1 MASDAAQAGSAPR
14 PGGVCRL
21 APGIRRVVAPNPSP
35 MTLWGTNTYLI
46 GTGGV
51 AVIDPGPDDPRHLA
65 ALCAALGPGER
76 ITHVLVT
83 HSHLDHT
90 PLAARLSRET
100 GAPVLGFGA
109 TGDGRSPVMRA
120 LAANGLSDGG
130 EGADM
135 AFSPDD
141 RLRDG
146 DMVQGGGWSLTAIW
160 TPGHMSNHL
169 CFALDD
175 RIFTGDHV
183 MGWASSLISP
193 PDGDMGAYM
202 ESLERLQERG
212 AAAFYPGHGAPVE
225 APQTRIAE
233 LRAHRRARE
242 QQILDALAHGP
253 ADAMDL
259 AQRLYTDTA
268 ANLLPAARRNVFAH
282 LIDLAA
288 RGEVL
293 PSEPTSADVTFRL
306 KS

>member
-1 MASDAAQAGSAPR
+1 MAHDVARAGSAPR
-14 PGGVCRL
+14 PGAVCRL

-46 GTGGV
+46 GTGRV
-51 AVIDPGPDDPRHLA
+51 AVIDPGPDDPAHLA
-65 ALCAALGPGER
+65 ALRAALGPAER
-76 ITHVLVT
+76 ITHILVT
-83 HSHLDHT
+83 HTHLDHS

-100 GAPVLGFGA
+100 GAPVFGFGA

-120 LAANGLSDGG
+120 LAANGLSAGG

-135 AFSPDD
+135 AFSPDE

-146 DMVQGGGWSLTAIW
+146 DVVQGGDWSLTAIW

-169 CFALDD
+169 CFALEDHVL
-175 RIFTGDHV
+175 TGDHV

-202 ESLERLQERG
+202 ESLDRLQAG
-212 AAAFYPGHGAPVE
+212 AAAGFYPGHGPPIE

-242 QQILDALAHGP
+242 VQILDALARGA
-253 ADAMDL
+253 ADAADL
-259 AQRLYTDTA
+259 AQRIYTDTDA
-268 ANLLPAARRNVFAH
+268 ALLPAATRNVFAH

-288 RGEVL
+288 RGRVR
-293 PSEPTSADVTFRL
+293 PSAPGSADEVFALR
-306 KS
+306 